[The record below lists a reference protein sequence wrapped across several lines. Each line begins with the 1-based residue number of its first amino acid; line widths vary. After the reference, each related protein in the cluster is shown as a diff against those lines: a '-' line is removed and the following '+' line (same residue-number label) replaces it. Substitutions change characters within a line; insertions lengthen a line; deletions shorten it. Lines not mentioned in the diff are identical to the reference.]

1 MLMRILLIISGV
13 LRVCL
18 ILWSPLIL
26 ATEQGPYPLSQ
37 LKLPPGFHIAVYAK
51 VPGARSLTLGKKGV
65 VFVGS
70 RQASKVYAVI
80 PNSSFT
86 RAKKV
91 MVIARGL
98 QWPNGVS
105 YYLGHLYVAEVGRIL
120 RLDKVDSLNP
130 DLIKTV
136 VLRDDLPR
144 NLHHGWRYLWVS
156 PKGKLIVAIG
166 APCNLCVSKDPRFNT
181 IDSMNLDGSN
191 FKIIATG
198 VRNSVGFDWN
208 PIDHTMWFTDNG
220 RDWLGDNLP
229 PDELNRLSKQ
239 NGFFGYPYFYGNG
252 KVDPYYKNEVKN
264 SKQLQH
270 LGKTMIKPMALLSAH
285 VAPLGLR
292 FYTGHQFPGDYHNTL
307 FIAEHGSWNRSQKVG
322 YQVIQVILR
331 KHHKPLVKPFVSG
344 WLKGQSA
351 WGRPVDCL
359 VMPDGSL
366 LISDDAAGLL
376 YRVRYQS

>member
-1 MLMRILLIISGV
+1 MLPRISQNIAKIFAVS
-13 LRVCL
+13 L
-18 ILWSPLIL
+18 ILMSSLSQASGNTL
-26 ATEQGPYPLSQ
+26 HPLSQ
-37 LKLPPGFHIAVYAK
+37 LVLPPGFHIKVYAK
-51 VPGARSLTLGKKGV
+51 VPGARSLSLGKNGV

-70 RQASKVYAVI
+70 RQANKVYAVI

-91 MVIARGL
+91 VVIARGL

-105 YYLGHLYVAEVGRIL
+105 YHLGHLYVAEVSRIL

-136 VLRDDLPR
+136 ILRDDLPR
-144 NLHHGWRYLWVS
+144 NLHHGWRYLRVS

-166 APCNLCVSKDPRFNT
+166 APCNLCVSQDSRFNT
-181 IDSMNLDGSN
+181 IDSMNLDGSD
-191 FKIIATG
+191 FTIIATG

-208 PIDHTMWFTDNG
+208 PVDHTMWFTDNG

-239 NGFFGYPYFYGNG
+239 NGFFGYPYFYGKG
-252 KVDPYYKNEVKN
+252 KVDPYYKNEVKH

-270 LGKTMIKPMALLSAH
+270 LGKSMIKPMALLPAH

-292 FYTGHQFPGDYHNTL
+292 FYTGHQFPHRYKNTL

-322 YQVIQVILR
+322 YQVIQVILQ
-331 KHHKPLVKPFVSG
+331 KHHKPLVKSFVFG

-376 YRVRYQS
+376 YRVSYNS